1 MTYPYLTYKTSG
13 GTIVTSTTTYA
24 SSDVIGS
31 IQRLPNISRDGFIQ
45 GVTITSRGSTTVGQ
59 IDVLI
64 FNSSMPNST
73 FTDNSAIAISS
84 LDYQNVVTSIHI
96 TDWTAMGTPS
106 IGVSNGLGYTYSV
119 SGSTAYYALVARAA
133 ISLASSNGLLI
144 TFNMVA

>member
-1 MTYPYLTYKTSG
+1 MSYPYLSYSV
-13 GTIVTSTTTYA
+13 GTTTTSTVTYA

-31 IQRLPNISRDGFIQ
+31 LTQLPNISRDGFIQ
-45 GVTITSRGSTTVGQ
+45 GVTILTRGATTTGQ

-84 LDYQNVVTSIHI
+84 QDYANVVTAIHV

-106 IGVSNGLGYTYSV
+106 VGLSNGLAYAYSI
-119 SGSTAYYALVARAA
+119 SGSTAYFCMVARAA
-133 ISLASSNGLLI
+133 ISLASSNGMTT
-144 TFNMVA
+144 TFNMVV

>member
-1 MTYPYLTYKTSG
+1 MTYPYLSYKTAS
-13 GTIVTSTTTYA
+13 IAASTTTYA
-24 SSDVIGS
+24 SSDIIGT

-45 GVTITSRGSTTVGQ
+45 GVTIASRGSTTTGQ

-84 LDYQNVVTSIHI
+84 ADYDQVVTAIHV

-106 IGVSNGLGYTYSV
+106 VGVSNGLGYTYSV
-119 SGSTAYYALVARAA
+119 SGSTAYFALVARAA
-133 ISLASSNGLLI
+133 ISLASSNGLTV